1 MISYAFCAPQK
12 SITKPPTPKAAS
24 ASPSESTP
32 FFPTTEAEPSEV
44 CANTLGNGRIEAK
57 VRLNQDRWQFF
68 ALYLVRRTRFCGSSI
83 QKILF
88 CYSKDIFCCSFYTE
102 LVSWLLVRRS
112 TFSVSVHSLWV
123 EHYSCALGYEL
134 YTMSQLIHSCP
145 RPDGPPCSS
154 SPLLLFQD

>member
-44 CANTLGNGRIEAK
+44 CANTSGNGRIEAK
-57 VRLNQDRWQFF
+57 VRLNQDRCQFF
-68 ALYLVRRTRFCGSSI
+68 ALYLVRRTIFFGSSI

-88 CYSKDIFCCSFYTE
+88 CYSKDASCGSLDTE
-102 LVSWLLVRRS
+102 LVSWLWFAES
-112 TFSVSVHSLWV
+112 
-123 EHYSCALGYEL
+123 
-134 YTMSQLIHSCP
+134 LIHILCIGAFP
-145 RPDGPPCSS
+145 AVGMNFLKRPVDMTLEFSHGGATLHPPLPT
-154 SPLLLFQD
+154 SPCARK